1 MLQGPTPEEGYAV
14 GRKMVSEI
22 KAALS
27 VELRIGWAP
36 EEEVKPGSCIS
47 MNASKSTSTGS
58 QS

>member
-36 EEEVKPGSCIS
+36 EEGEQPGSRIFHERVQIYFD
-47 MNASKSTSTGS
+47 G
-58 QS
+58 